1 MFENM
6 EPTLFK
12 YIKRYSWREQILLL
26 VLTCTSFPFLYASL
40 ELPKIIINKAIAA
53 SDFPKIIYGIELDQV
68 QYLMILCGI
77 FLLLVGANGAFKYY
91 INVYKGRLGERMLRR
106 LRYQLFSHTLR
117 FPIPHFRRT
126 SQGEVIA
133 MIASEVE
140 PLGGFIGDAVAQPAF
155 QGGTLLTILVFMFA
169 QDVVLGIA
177 AVALYPLQIYLIPKL
192 QRQVNTLAKERVRT
206 VRRLAERIGETVSG
220 VEEVHANDTS
230 ELHRADFS
238 RWVGTIYG
246 IRLRIYRKKFFI
258 KFLNN
263 FIAQLTPFFFY
274 SIGGYL
280 VIKGNLTFGALV
292 AVLSAYKDLSSPWKE
307 LLDWYQQKEDTRV
320 KYDQLVEQFRPAGL
334 LPEGFQ
340 VPAEAPL
347 PRLSGTVAAT
357 NVTLEDEA
365 GVKTVDSATFRFEIT
380 ERVALVGGA
389 GSGNDDIAR
398 LLARTRAAH
407 GRAHLHRRA

>member
-1 MFENM
+1 
-6 EPTLFK
+6 
-12 YIKRYSWREQILLL
+12 
-26 VLTCTSFPFLYASL
+26 
-40 ELPKIIINKAIAA
+40 
-53 SDFPKIIYGIELDQV
+53 
-68 QYLMILCGI
+68 
-77 FLLLVGANGAFKYY
+77 
-91 INVYKGRLGERMLRR
+91 
-106 LRYQLFSHTLR
+106 
-117 FPIPHFRRT
+117 
-126 SQGEVIA
+126 
-133 MIASEVE
+133 
-140 PLGGFIGDAVAQPAF
+140 
-155 QGGTLLTILVFMFA
+155 MFA
-169 QDVVLGIA
+169 KGVELGAA
-177 AVALYPLQIYLIPKL
+177 AVALYPLQVYWIPKL

-206 VRRLAERIGETVSG
+206 VRRLAERIGETVSA

-246 IRLRIYRKKFFI
+246 IRLKIYRKKFFI

-263 FIAQLTPFFFY
+263 FNAQLTPFFFY

-340 VPAEAPL
+340 APAEAL

-357 NVTLEDEA
+357 NV
-365 GVKTVDSATFRFEIT
+365 
-380 ERVALVGGA
+380 
-389 GSGNDDIAR
+389 
-398 LLARTRAAH
+398 
-407 GRAHLHRRA
+407 